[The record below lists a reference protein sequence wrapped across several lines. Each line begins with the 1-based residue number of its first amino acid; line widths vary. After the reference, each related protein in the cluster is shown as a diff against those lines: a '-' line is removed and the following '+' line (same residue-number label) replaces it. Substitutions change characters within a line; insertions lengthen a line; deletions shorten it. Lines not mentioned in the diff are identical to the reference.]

1 MTPEQLRQLEQAA
14 NGRHD
19 PCAMCDG
26 QGPWPAPWV
35 VTDDIKGDG
44 HWDNEFHVV
53 AEGGDGYHLAT
64 FEFRHQAELFVA
76 AVNALPALLD
86 IAELAEQVLTAFA
99 HAPGRGASED
109 WDEWFYHAD
118 PQRLAAALSRLEGAT
133 DVD

>member
-76 AVNALPALLD
+76 AADALPALLD
-86 IAELAEQVLTAFA
+86 IAEAAQEYEV
-99 HAPGRGASED
+99 ASEALQQD
-109 WDEWFYHAD
+109 D
-118 PQRLAAALSRLEGAT
+118 PPEDAWLEAGGRYEALRAALSRLEGAT

>member
-1 MTPEQLRQLEQAA
+1 MNVEQLRQLEQAA

-35 VTDDIKGDG
+35 VVDDIKGDG
-44 HWDNEFHVV
+44 HWDNEFHVI

-76 AVNALPALLD
+76 AADALPALLD
-86 IAELAEQVLTAFA
+86 IAEAAQDVVPSTEFLDHIPSPYAYV
-99 HAPGRGASED
+99 RV
-109 WDEWFYHAD
+109 DELKAVAD
-118 PQRLAAALSRLEGAT
+118 ALSRL
-133 DVD
+133 DDR